1 MNTAPAHK
9 LENIVQQIKQGDK
22 VMKNQFASYR
32 FYLTLCL
39 GIFFFFSNIKIKA
52 DEIKNVKHNFLIT
65 TNNKAVPVGGIESIV
80 GKIRYPK
87 LAQRLGIEGKVCLR
101 AIVNE
106 NGEVN
111 EIRILNGL
119 GGGCDDE
126 VVTALSGAKFLPA
139 VVNGSKVKSEYDL
152 TVSFKLY
159 SCSN

>member
-1 MNTAPAHK
+1 M
-9 LENIVQQIKQGDK
+9 
-22 VMKNQFASYR
+22 
-32 FYLTLCL
+32 
-39 GIFFFFSNIKIKA
+39 
-52 DEIKNVKHNFLIT
+52 
-65 TNNKAVPVGGIESIV
+65 
-80 GKIRYPK
+80 
-87 LAQRLGIEGKVCLR
+87 GIEGKVCLR